1 MARSDAW
8 WARRT
13 PWRRPSSSFNSP
25 FILCSL
31 KWSRSSIAFEFLKI
45 ACSLAM
51 WIWRISTPCAETKYR
66 FCCQRKT
73 VFCLRSA
80 LEEKNQD
87 ATNSFECMIRE
98 RELHRSLHLVKTELS
113 EARKK
118 MEEMAS
124 RMEMVNT
131 NKQKMIQEH
140 SACMEEVNS
149 RYRKK

>member
-1 MARSDAW
+1 MRNTS
-8 WARRT
+8 RRH
-13 PWRRPSSSFNSP
+13 PSSSVNNP
-25 FILCSL
+25 FILYHL

-80 LEEKNQD
+80 LEEKNED
-87 ATNSFECMIRE
+87 AENSLAECMIRE